1 MQQQMYKIFF
11 LICYLLF
18 LSHNSKLKTEVMI
31 DQKSMLVT
39 ELNKNINIQG
49 VFPMPKVLKYAQNF
63 QCVQNFIF
71 SKRNIFF
78 SILR

>member
-1 MQQQMYKIFF
+1 
-11 LICYLLF
+11 
-18 LSHNSKLKTEVMI
+18 MI